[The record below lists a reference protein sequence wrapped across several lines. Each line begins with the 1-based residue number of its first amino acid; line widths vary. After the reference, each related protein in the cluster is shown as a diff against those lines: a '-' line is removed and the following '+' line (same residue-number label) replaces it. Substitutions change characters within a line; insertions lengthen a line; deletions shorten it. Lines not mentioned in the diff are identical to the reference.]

1 MGACVCG
8 YTMSL
13 NANRWTKQVDPESQ
27 QYPEFY
33 ILTGGPGVG
42 KTSIML
48 GLEQLHGEH
57 IVREAAMDVIRYH
70 QARRIAEPWTLKD
83 FQDQILKLQLA
94 REGKAAQLEV
104 KRVFI
109 DRGIVDNVAYYEK
122 ANRPLS
128 QNTVDALANLR
139 YDNQYTK
146 VFLVENFGECEGTV
160 ERREGLDESLD
171 LERRQE
177 DCYLRYGFSP
187 IRIPP
192 GKLEDRM
199 QTILDHIERDR

>member
-13 NANRWTKQVDPESQ
+13 NQNKWTKQEDEGGH

-48 GLEQLHGEH
+48 GLEQFHGEH
-57 IVREAAMDVIRYH
+57 IIREAAMDVIRYH
-70 QARRIAEPWTLKD
+70 QARQIEEPWTLKD

-94 REGKAAQLEV
+94 RECHAAQLQV

-122 ANRPLS
+122 ANRPIS
-128 QNTVDALANLR
+128 AKTVEALANLR

-146 VFLVENFGECEGTV
+146 VFLVENFGQCEGTIQ
-160 ERREGLDESLD
+160 RREGLDESLD

-177 DCYLRYGFSP
+177 ECYRRYGFSP

-199 QTILDHIERDR
+199 QIILNHIERDR